1 MKRVRKNPAPEDVV
15 RRVAASIPVRERAA
29 TAAGATSAPQ
39 CPARFCSSRDRC
51 QMSSEIIVQYIGFE
65 AKRLTREYTFN
76 VREAGQEREFRL
88 NIANEAFVSHRA
100 SYQDAPGIC
109 ALRLHVELAAF
120 SNHPPVSQYDITV
133 AEMDSY
139 RGTRYPKA
147 GKNLWG
153 RKPKEDF

>member
-1 MKRVRKNPAPEDVV
+1 
-15 RRVAASIPVRERAA
+15 
-29 TAAGATSAPQ
+29 
-39 CPARFCSSRDRC
+39 
-51 QMSSEIIVQYIGFE
+51 MSSSVIVKYLGFE
-65 AKRLTREYTFN
+65 AKSLAREYTFS
-76 VREAGQEREFRL
+76 VSEAGEEREFTL

-120 SNHPPVSQYDITV
+120 SNHPPKTQYDITG

-139 RGTRYPKA
+139 RESRYPKA